1 MNHKVTAVW
10 QMAKWEM
17 RGFQNSFPRLKEMIK
32 FEEQKDHQ
40 VNNKVTAARQMAEW
54 GMWGF

>member
-1 MNHKVTAVW
+1 VTAVW

-32 FEEQKDHQ
+32 FEEQQDHQ